1 MTSSQATV
9 SEVMLR
15 RPKTLPAD
23 VTVAEARTALERAS
37 VKMLLL
43 VDGDR
48 FRGAVTGIPEGADPD
63 GLAAAFFDDA
73 PPTATPDM
81 PVSLAL
87 EQLEQKSHGR
97 VVVVDEE
104 ERLVGLVCLA
114 TDGVSFCGS
123 EAR

>member
-1 MTSSQATV
+1 LPPTTV
-9 SEVMLR
+9 ADVMLR

-23 VTVAEARTALERAS
+23 VTVAEARAALERAS

-48 FRGAVTGIPEGADPD
+48 FRGAVTALPDDADPA
-63 GLAAAFFDDA
+63 GRAVAFSDDA
-73 PPTATPDM
+73 PPTATADM
-81 PVSLAL
+81 SVSHAL
-87 EQLEQKSHGR
+87 ELLEDRSHGR
-97 VVVVDEE
+97 VVVLDGE

-123 EAR
+123 ESG